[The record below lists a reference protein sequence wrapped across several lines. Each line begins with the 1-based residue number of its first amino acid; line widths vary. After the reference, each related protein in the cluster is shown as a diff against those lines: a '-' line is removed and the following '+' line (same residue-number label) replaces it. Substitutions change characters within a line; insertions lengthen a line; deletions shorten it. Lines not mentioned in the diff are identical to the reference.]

1 MPMRLIAALEALV
14 IAPAA
19 ASAGPVHV
27 YGPGGPAP
35 AITEVAASFAAKR
48 GIKVEVVAGPT
59 KDWLE
64 QAKGDADLI
73 YSGSETMMSDFMVAL
88 GGQIVPST
96 AEPLYLRRS
105 VILVRKGDPQRI
117 KGLQDLMKPGHRVLV
132 VNGELRWQ
140 LQ

>member
-1 MPMRLIAALEALV
+1 M
-14 IAPAA
+14 
-19 ASAGPVHV
+19 
-27 YGPGGPAP
+27 
-35 AITEVAASFAAKR
+35 
-48 GIKVEVVAGPT
+48 
-59 KDWLE
+59 
-64 QAKGDADLI
+64 
-73 YSGSETMMSDFMVAL
+73 
-88 GGQIVPST
+88 PST